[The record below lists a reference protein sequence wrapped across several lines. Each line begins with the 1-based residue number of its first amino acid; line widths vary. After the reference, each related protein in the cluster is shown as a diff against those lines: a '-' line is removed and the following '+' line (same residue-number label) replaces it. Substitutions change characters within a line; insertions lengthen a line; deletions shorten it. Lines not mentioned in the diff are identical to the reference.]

1 MANYVTDGAW
11 RDDIRNGRARFV
23 YWRETGWDLRSTTYG
38 KRRDR
43 PGPDRTVTVPTTL
56 ISKIPSQQWLRNP
69 STLAVMQALTRGGAE
84 VRFVGGCVR
93 DALLGRQGVDNI
105 DIATSTAP
113 NQVIT
118 LLEDAGLKAI
128 PTGLQHG
135 TVTAVAANE
144 TFEITTLRRDIN
156 TDGRH
161 ATVAFTTDWSTD
173 ANRRDFTINAMY
185 CDLDG
190 TLYDPLGGADDLRS
204 GKIRFVGNANRRIEE
219 DVLRI
224 LRFFRFYA
232 HFGKDRPD
240 AEALAA
246 CGAAVEKLDT
256 LSGHRIRVELL
267 KWLDAP
273 DPIQALKYADDC
285 GVLASTLKF
294 FPNETAIVKVQNLV
308 SVETKMG
315 RADPIRRL
323 AVLAS
328 DSKQRTALTNHL
340 KLSNEVQRRLE
351 GMFTSSIKVTPALS
365 DAEAYRALYRLGP
378 ERFVDMALMAWA
390 RVSSEDNGDWQK
402 LLDLVDNWQ
411 RPQLP
416 VSGED
421 ILALG
426 VPAGPLIG
434 KVLNEA
440 EEWWIAGNFEA
451 GHKKTLAQ
459 VRTILAD
466 HKQ

>member
-1 MANYVTDGAW
+1 
-11 RDDIRNGRARFV
+11 
-23 YWRETGWDLRSTTYG
+23 
-38 KRRDR
+38 
-43 PGPDRTVTVPTTL
+43 
-56 ISKIPSQQWLRNP
+56 
-69 STLAVMQALTRGGAE
+69 
-84 VRFVGGCVR
+84 
-93 DALLGRQGVDNI
+93 
-105 DIATSTAP
+105 
-113 NQVIT
+113 
-118 LLEDAGLKAI
+118 
-128 PTGLQHG
+128 
-135 TVTAVAANE
+135 
-144 TFEITTLRRDIN
+144 
-156 TDGRH
+156 
-161 ATVAFTTDWSTD
+161 
-173 ANRRDFTINAMY
+173 
-185 CDLDG
+185 
-190 TLYDPLGGADDLRS
+190 
-204 GKIRFVGNANRRIEE
+204 
-219 DVLRI
+219 
-224 LRFFRFYA
+224 
-232 HFGKDRPD
+232 
-240 AEALAA
+240 
-246 CGAAVEKLDT
+246 
-256 LSGHRIRVELL
+256 
-267 KWLDAP
+267 
-273 DPIQALKYADDC
+273 
-285 GVLASTLKF
+285 
-294 FPNETAIVKVQNLV
+294 
-308 SVETKMG
+308 MG

-351 GMFTSSIKVTPALS
+351 GMFTSSIKVTPVLS

-378 ERFVDMALMAWA
+378 ERFVDMALMAWS

-434 KVLNEA
+434 KALNEA